1 MDKLHILMNG
11 VFGRAVPAEFAA
23 ENYDY
28 ESALRD
34 ELTKLMCKPNRKT
47 GAMEFN
53 RHVFNRN
60 KDEVFE
66 LLEEN
71 LEEVL
76 PQEIKNALDMFVEI
90 KHYAQGQRPEFRVV
104 RGKMRGRQFVTRATE
119 SGNYETFRLDRDR
132 FDLYIQTIGMAG
144 YVDFERYL
152 DGLEN
157 MSDIYEV
164 IQDGI
169 TDELFRMVQECLLA
183 SWNAAGRPVRNKV
196 AANTFDPVA
205 MTKLCNTIAPYGSPI
220 IYCTPEFAAEMV
232 NAIVYTSTNPSWV
245 GGKIS
250 DQDMAE
256 IRERG
261 YIGKFHGVP
270 IVVMP
275 QTWTDEK
282 NTKLLMNPSF
292 AYVLP
297 AGKEKLIKMAFEGS
311 PYFREWNDHEGDN
324 QFTLQ
329 GYIKVG
335 VGLFTTPNY
344 WGIYYNSALDDGSGW
359 EAYNQGMIPTLDDGT
374 ANH

>member
-1 MDKLHILMNG
+1 MNNLRNLMNG
-11 VFGRAVPAEFAA
+11 VFGRAVPAEFSA

-28 ESALRD
+28 EAALRD
-34 ELTKLMCKPNRKT
+34 ELAKLMTKDGKH
-47 GAMEFN
+47 FN

-60 KDEVFE
+60 KEDVFE

-76 PQEIKNALDMFVEI
+76 PQNIKSALDMFVEV
-90 KHYAQGQRPEFRVV
+90 KNYAQGQRPEFRVV
-104 RGKMRGRQFVTRATE
+104 RGKQRGKQFVTRATE

-132 FDLYIQTIGMAG
+132 FDLYIQAIGGAG

-152 DGLEN
+152 DGLES
-157 MSDIYEV
+157 MTDIYEV
-164 IQDGI
+164 IQEGI
-169 TDELFRMVQECLLA
+169 VDRLFEMVQECLLA

-196 AANTFDPVA
+196 AANTFNPAA
-205 MTKLCNTIAPYGSPI
+205 MKKLCNTVAPYGSPI

-232 NAIVYTSTNPSWV
+232 NAIVYNNVNPSWV

-250 DQDMAE
+250 DQDMID

-261 YIGKFHGVP
+261 YIGKFQGVP
-270 IVVMP
+270 VVVMP
-275 QTWTDEK
+275 QSFTDEK
-282 NTKLLMNPSF
+282 NEKLMFNPSF

-297 AGKEKLIKMAFEGS
+297 AGKEKIIKMAFEGS
-311 PYFREWNDHEGDN
+311 PYFREWDDHEGDN

-329 GYIKVG
+329 GYVKVG

-344 WGIYYNSALDDGSGW
+344 WGIYYNSSLDDGSGW
-359 EAYNQGMIPTLDDGT
+359 AAYNQALVPTFDDGT
-374 ANH
+374 ANS

>member
-1 MDKLHILMNG
+1 MNKLHMLMNG

-28 ESALRD
+28 EAALRD
-34 ELTKLMCKPNRKT
+34 ELAKLMTKD
-47 GAMEFN
+47 GVHFN

-60 KDEVFE
+60 KEDVFE

-71 LEEVL
+71 LQEVL
-76 PQEIKNALDMFVEI
+76 PQNVKSALDMFVEV
-90 KHYAQGQRPEFRVV
+90 KNYAQGQRPEFRVV

-132 FDLYIQTIGMAG
+132 FDLYIQAIGGAG

-152 DGLEN
+152 DGLES
-157 MSDIYEV
+157 MTDIYEV

-169 TDELFRMVQECLLA
+169 VDRLFEMVQGCLLN
-183 SWNAAGRPVRNKV
+183 SWNAAGRPARNKV
-196 AANTFDPVA
+196 ATNQFNPIA
-205 MTKLCNTIAPYGSPI
+205 MKKLCNTVAPYGSPV

-232 NAIVYTSTNPSWV
+232 NAIVYSNANPSWV

-250 DQDMAE
+250 DQDMID

-261 YIGKFHGVP
+261 YIGKFQGVP
-270 IVVMP
+270 VVVMP
-275 QTWTDEK
+275 QSWTDET
-282 NTKLLMNPSF
+282 NTKLQFNPAF

-297 AGKEKLIKMAFEGS
+297 AGKEKIIKMAFEGS
-311 PYFREWNDHEGDN
+311 PYFREWDDHEGDN

-329 GYIKVG
+329 GYVKVG

-344 WGIYYNSALDDGSGW
+344 WGIYYNAALSQGSGW
-359 EAYNQGMIPTLDDGT
+359 ETENASVVANNEIQG
-374 ANH
+374 